1 MGGAYGHRGSGDRPE
16 AEHRRPVPERLV
28 TKTFVA
34 TVMLHLEAE
43 GKLGLDDTVDDWL
56 PGLVAGNGNDGSKI
70 KLLQL
75 LNHTSG
81 IYSYADGETFERQEF
96 STDFLRHRYESWTPR
111 QIVRLAMS
119 HRPVFA
125 PGDGWSYSDTT

>member
-1 MGGAYGHRGSGDRPE
+1 
-16 AEHRRPVPERLV
+16 
-28 TKTFVA
+28 
-34 TVMLHLEAE
+34 MLHLEAE